1 MSTTKVITGKVR
13 FSYVNIFKSR
23 AFQAGQDAKYSVCLL
38 IPKEDKATIKKIK
51 AAIDA
56 AVQDG
61 ISSKWG
67 GKKPANLKQPLRD
80 GDAERADEAPEY
92 EGMYFL
98 NCNSTQK
105 PGIVD
110 KDLNEI
116 LDPDEVYSGCWGRAS
131 INFFP
136 FNTNGNKGVGV
147 GLNNMS
153 EEEINQAIKDF
164 KANREKQRP
173 NVDAITRERDD
184 ALAELAQMKNSQ
196 TLAQKG
202 VRAEDTDY
210 VMFKIAALMKED
222 SKLDF
227 EKAATKF
234 LKENPRFATSGSGS
248 YRVKTGT
255 ESSGAGSSGNQNSN
269 DFINAAIRRKAGRN

>member
-51 AAIDA
+51 AAIEEA
-56 AVQDG
+56 IQDG
-61 ISSKWG
+61 VSSKWG
-67 GKKPANLKQPLRD
+67 GKKPANLKLPLRD

-136 FNTNGNKGVGV
+136 FNTNGNKGIAC
-147 GLNNMS
+147 GLNNLQLIRAGEPLGGKAS
-153 EEEINQAIKDF
+153 AESDF
-164 KANREKQRP
+164 AT
-173 NVDAITRERDD
+173 D
-184 ALAELAQMKNSQ
+184 
-196 TLAQKG
+196 
-202 VRAEDTDY
+202 AED
-210 VMFKIAALMKED
+210 
-222 SKLDF
+222 DF
-227 EKAATKF
+227 
-234 LKENPRFATSGSGS
+234 LN
-248 YRVKTGT
+248 
-255 ESSGAGSSGNQNSN
+255 
-269 DFINAAIRRKAGRN
+269 

>member
-1 MSTTKVITGKVR
+1 MTR
-13 FSYVNIFKSR
+13 FTFYLNYLVCLICTLI
-23 AFQAGQDAKYSVCLL
+23 AFELCWIGAKYVIEGEVVHTYLDHFIAVCGSWYLARDTMKIWVKL
-38 IPKEDKATIKKIK
+38 KIKAQKEDKATIKKIR

-61 ISSKWG
+61 IASKWG
-67 GKKPANLKQPLRD
+67 GKKPGNLKLPLRD

-98 NCNSTQK
+98 NCNSNQK

-147 GLNNMS
+147 GLNN
-153 EEEINQAIKDF
+153 IQKLKDDEPLGAARASAESDF
-164 KANREKQRP
+164 GDGFE
-173 NVDAITRERDD
+173 DD
-184 ALAELAQMKNSQ
+184 
-196 TLAQKG
+196 
-202 VRAEDTDY
+202 ED
-210 VMFKIAALMKED
+210 F
-222 SKLDF
+222 
-227 EKAATKF
+227 
-234 LKENPRFATSGSGS
+234 
-248 YRVKTGT
+248 
-255 ESSGAGSSGNQNSN
+255 
-269 DFINAAIRRKAGRN
+269 